1 MDINYTKKHLDALNT
16 IKKKLR
22 GRTLNYKEIFNL
34 MDEISSGRLSD
45 ILTAYFVASG
55 FKDGFSNEELY
66 YLTKAMVETGEQLH
80 FQGVVA
86 DKHSIGGL
94 SGTRATM
101 IVVPIVVA
109 AGFIMPKTSSRA
121 ITSPAGTADV
131 METLA
136 KVTFTPPQIE
146 KIIHDVG
153 GCVVWGG
160 HLGIA
165 PADDILI
172 RVEEP
177 LSFESFDKIIVSI
190 MAKKV
195 AVGTNHLVIDI
206 PVGRTMKVKYEKDA
220 ERVGSKFKEVAKR
233 FGIDIRIDIN
243 HTSQPA
249 GNGVG
254 PYLEAIDVL
263 QVLEQHER
271 RPLDLEKR
279 SLRLAGMLLD
289 LCYSSKSIKKDGY
302 EEAKQLL
309 QSGKALAKFREIL
322 KAQHGDPD
330 IRSEKMINKGY
341 KKEIKAGQSG
351 TIKSVNNFNVSAIS
365 KILGAP
371 KDIHAGL
378 YMLKRKNDTVQA
390 QEPVMYC
397 YSSSEAK
404 LKEAIDTL
412 PFFPIFSIS

>member
-1 MDINYTKKHLDALNT
+1 MDINYTKKHLEALNT

-22 GRTLNYKEIFNL
+22 GRTLSYKEIYNL

-45 ILTAYFVASG
+45 VLTAYFVASG
-55 FKDGFSNEELY
+55 FRDGFSYDELY

-80 FQGVVA
+80 FKGVVA

-101 IVVPIVVA
+101 IVVPIVTA

-131 METLA
+131 METIA
-136 KVTFTPPQIE
+136 QVNFTPPQIE
-146 KIIHDVG
+146 KIIHQVG
-153 GCVVWGG
+153 GCIVWGG

-195 AVGTNHLVIDI
+195 AMSTNHLVIDI

-220 ERVGSKFKEVAKR
+220 ERVARKFREVAKR
-233 FGIDIRIDIN
+233 FGIEIIIDIN

-254 PYLEAIDVL
+254 PYLEAIDVM
-263 QVLEQHER
+263 QVLEQHND
-271 RPLDLEKR
+271 RPLDLEER
-279 SLRLAGMLLD
+279 SLRLAGILLD
-289 LCYSSKSIKKDGY
+289 LCFKTQRIKKDGY
-302 EEAKQLL
+302 EEAKILL
-309 QSGKALAKFREIL
+309 KSGKALEKFKAIIE
-322 KAQHGDPD
+322 AQHGDPTISAD
-330 IRSEKMINKGY
+330 TMVNKAHQ
-341 KKEIKAGQSG
+341 KEIKASQSG
-351 TIKSVNNFNVSAIS
+351 TIRSINNYNVSAIA

-371 KDIHAGL
+371 KDIHAGM
-378 YMLKRKNDTVQA
+378 YMFKRKGNEVKANETL
-390 QEPVMYC
+390 MHL
-397 YSSSEAK
+397 YSSNELK

-412 PFFPIFSIS
+412 PFFPIYNLD

>member
-1 MDINYTKKHLDALNT
+1 MDISYTKKHLEALDT

-22 GRTLNYKEIFNL
+22 GRTLTYKEIYNL

-55 FKDGFSNEELY
+55 FKDGFTYEELY

-80 FQGVVA
+80 FKGVVA

-101 IVVPIVVA
+101 IVVPIVVS

-131 METLA
+131 METIA
-136 KVTFTPPQIE
+136 KVNFTPPQIE
-146 KIIHDVG
+146 KIIEKAG
-153 GCVVWGG
+153 GCIVWGG

-195 AVGTNHLVIDI
+195 AVSTNHLIIDI
-206 PVGRTMKVKYEKDA
+206 PVGRTMKVKYEADA
-220 ERVGSKFKEVAKR
+220 ERVATKFKEVAKR
-233 FGIDIRIDIN
+233 FGIEILVDIN

-254 PYLEAIDVL
+254 PYLEAIDVM
-263 QVLEQHER
+263 QVLEQHKN
-271 RPLDLEKR
+271 RPLDLEER
-279 SLRLAGMLLD
+279 SLRLAAKLLD
-289 LCYSSKSIKKDGY
+289 LCFKSKGIKQDGY
-302 EEAKQLL
+302 EEAKSIL
-309 QSGKALAKFREIL
+309 QSGKALETFRKIL
-322 KAQHGDPD
+322 EAQQGNPD
-330 IRSEKMINKGY
+330 ITSDKMVNKAHQ
-341 KKEIKAGQSG
+341 KEVKAPQSG
-351 TIKSVNNFNVSAIS
+351 TISSINNFNVSAIS

-378 YMLKRKNDTVQA
+378 FMIKRKNDTVQA
-390 QEPVMYC
+390 QEPIMYC
-397 YSSSEAK
+397 YSSSEEK

-412 PFFPIFSIS
+412 PFFPIFSFK

>member
-16 IKKKLR
+16 IKRKLR
-22 GRTLNYKEIFNL
+22 GRNLNYKEIYNL

-45 ILTAYFVASG
+45 VLTAYFVASG
-55 FKDGFSNEELY
+55 FKDGFSPDELY

-80 FQGVVA
+80 FKGIVA

-101 IVVPIVVA
+101 IVVPIIVA

-136 KVTFTPPQIE
+136 KVNFTPPQIE
-146 KIIHDVG
+146 KIIHQVG
-153 GCVVWGG
+153 GCIVWGG

-195 AVGTNHLVIDI
+195 AMSTNHLVIDI
-206 PVGRTMKVKYEKDA
+206 PIGRTMKVKYERDA
-220 ERVGSKFKEVAKR
+220 TMVSNKFKSVAKR
-233 FGIDIRIDIN
+233 FGIEMIIDIN

-254 PYLEAIDVL
+254 PYLEAIDVM
-263 QVLEQHER
+263 QVLEQHKN
-271 RPLDLEKR
+271 RPRDLEER

-289 LCYSSKSIKKDGY
+289 LCFKTQHIKKDGY
-302 EEAKQLL
+302 DEAKTLL
-309 QSGKALAKFREIL
+309 QNGKALAKFREIL
-322 KAQHGDPD
+322 KAQHGDPTITAD
-330 IRSEKMINKGY
+330 SMKNQAY
-341 KKEIKAGQSG
+341 QKEIKSNQSG
-351 TIKSVNNFNVSAIS
+351 TISSINNFNVSAIS

-371 KDIHAGL
+371 ADIHAGL
-378 YMLKRKNDTVQA
+378 YMLKRKNDKITNK
-390 QEPVMYC
+390 EPLMYC
-397 YSSSEAK
+397 FSSNELR

-412 PFFPIFSIS
+412 PFFPIYTIK